1 MARKITF
8 TVAERAAVVASIE
21 LLPNYCDEPSVAKT
35 VKQLRS
41 LLQKMDEASSK
52 VVDEGL
58 SPYRY
63 VEIAKEELGARL
75 ALPPNPG
82 PAFWGKLKNRLR
94 ELGLTEE
101 SARRVVKVA
110 GRTFTR
116 GPIEADFIL
125 WKATHLL
132 AAAGPAK
139 ARPVGDGERKGPLPL
154 GE

>member
-1 MARKITF
+1 MHKKITF
-8 TVAERAAVVASIE
+8 TGAERDVVQALLVGPPEFIE
-21 LLPNYCDEPSVAKT
+21 KPGQRKALT
-35 VKQLRS
+35 S
-41 LLQKMDEASSK
+41 LLRKMDAAMVK
-52 VVDEGL
+52 AVDEGL
-58 SPYRY
+58 SAYRY
-63 VEIAKEELGARL
+63 VEIAKEELGGRL

-82 PAFWGKLKNRLR
+82 PAFWAKLKNRLR